1 MADLSALLEKEA
13 SAEIEAILSEA
24 RERASEIVAQA
35 KEDAETTAAQQKRT
49 AETQYDAALVRAR
62 SSAQLEASSL
72 KLRAQHEAVEEVF
85 QAAHDDLESLTKKK
99 DNATYAGI
107 MEGLLVEALEGIG
120 GAENAA
126 AVVVNPED
134 KETGEKVAAKHNLQD
149 KVETDEGVVGGVRV
163 RSKSG
168 NVRLQNTLYGRLE
181 SAREELTSEV
191 SKILFG
197 SASPEIDTGAK
208 ANAQGDSQDAS
219 SQDKGKVVSKPDA
232 ESAPDASAEV

>member
-1 MADLSALLEKEA
+1 MANLSTLLEKEA

-35 KEDAETTAAQQKRT
+35 KEDAEATTAQQKRT
-49 AETQYDAALVRAR
+49 AQTQYDAALVRAR

-85 QAAHDDLESLTKKK
+85 AAAHDSLESLTKKK

-107 MEGLLVEALEGIG
+107 LEGLLVEALDGIG

-134 KETGEKVAAKHNLQD
+134 KETGEKVAAKHNLKG
-149 KVETDEGVVGGVRV
+149 KVETDEAIAGGVRV

-168 NVRLQNTLYGRLE
+168 NVRLENTLYGRLE

-197 SASPEIDTGAK
+197 SASPAIDTSTNSTSAK
-208 ANAQGDSQDAS
+208 ASKGDSN
-219 SQDKGKVVSKPDA
+219 VVSKPEA

>member
-1 MADLSALLEKEA
+1 MANLSTLLEKEA

-35 KEDAETTAAQQKRT
+35 KEDAETTTAQQKRT
-49 AETQYDAALVRAR
+49 AETQYEAALVRAR

-72 KLRAQHEAVEEVF
+72 KLRAQHQAVEEVF

-134 KETGEKVAAKHNLQD
+134 KATGEKVAAKHNLKD
-149 KVETDEGVVGGVRV
+149 KVETDEAIEGGVRV
-163 RSKSG
+163 RSQSG

-197 SASPEIDTGAK
+197 SASPEINTDAK
-208 ANAQGDSQDAS
+208 TKPKDDS
-219 SQDKGKVVSKPDA
+219 KVVSKPDA